1 MSNFKLSS
9 LFLNRLQ
16 QVDIHL
22 LKWIYQRPFKHSLFV
37 KALIFIGDGPSWML
51 VVFFSALLAQASLFL
66 DLPFLSTE
74 SINNFSMLANLLMF
88 GLIIGNV
95 IFVPMKEN
103 IQRRRPYA
111 NPELQEKLNLEIIN
125 RDPGHGSKEL
135 ESFPSGHAMWTTLCV
150 GIICSLFGWPGI
162 VFVGWLIPAMVL
174 LRPYL
179 GVHYPSDALLGFLI
193 GAVIAAIVILL
204 TPLVAEGEL
213 YLQQRIGGFYLLGYW
228 CFIAFFLYKGMKSWL
243 RRV

>member
-1 MSNFKLSS
+1 MSSFSS
-9 LFLNRLQ
+9 NRFQ
-16 QVDIHL
+16 HVDTLL
-22 LKWIYQRPFKHSLFV
+22 LKWIYQRPFKRTWLI

-51 VVFFSALLAQASLFL
+51 VVFFSALLAQASLLL
-66 DLPFLSTE
+66 DLLFLSNE
-74 SINNFSMLANLLMF
+74 SLQNFGMLANLLML
-88 GLIIGNV
+88 GLIIGNFV
-95 IFVPMKEN
+95 FVPMKER

-111 NPELQEKLNLEIIN
+111 NPELQEKLNIEIIN

-150 GIICSLFGWPGI
+150 GIICSLFGWPA
-162 VFVGWLIPAMVL
+162 VALVGWLIPAMIL

-193 GAVIAAIVILL
+193 GVAIAAIVIAM
-204 TPLVAEGEL
+204 TPLVAEGTH
-213 YLQQRIGGFYLLGYW
+213 YLQQLAGVYYWLGYW
-228 CFIAFFLYKGMKSWL
+228 LFITFFLYKGMKSWL